1 LQACRAAAKR
11 YIRDNTSARSRQN
24 ARHHHDID
32 RRI

>member
-11 YIRDNTSARSRQN
+11 YIRDNTPARSRQN
-24 ARHHHDID
+24 ARHRYDID